1 MQKSL
6 QTIGQYVAAA
16 AIIAVALDPALAQ
29 AGGFTPGF
37 AAKGSGTNLREQIT
51 QMAVQT
57 SGMPALIS
65 WFGYIIGTAFTAFGI
80 FKLKA
85 HADNAAQNKLGPAL
99 GLLFTGAA
107 FLVLPGAAALLTAT
121 QSLDANAQIVYAA
134 DGFK

>member
-1 MQKSL
+1 MTNILKMTSKYAL
-6 QTIGQYVAAA
+6 AAA
-16 AIIAVALDPALAQ
+16 AIALALSPEVAH
-29 AGGFTPGF
+29 AGGFASGSF
-37 AAKGSGTNLREQIT
+37 AAASGKDLTGQIT

-65 WFGYIIGTAFTAFGI
+65 WMGYIVGTAFTAFGI

-107 FLVLPGAAALLTAT
+107 FLVMPGAAALLTAS
-121 QSLDANAQIVYAA
+121 QSLTGTGVQYKAT
-134 DGFK
+134 GFQ